1 MFRETNKEQENKRQE
16 MPKSSSKGG
25 SNNNKADGEI
35 SRHIFSDEFDK
46 ETARVM
52 FTVFGGEF

>member
-1 MFRETNKEQENKRQE
+1 

-35 SRHIFSDEFDK
+35 SRHTFSDEFDK